1 MPSAARN
8 RSGFG
13 DAWDNGAVS
22 AIGAR
27 PDSGCELCALTAAD
41 GDSGAWLLTYLGFDP
56 ATEGQRE
63 SLLTLGNGYQG
74 VRGALSE
81 SRADGVH
88 YPGAYV
94 AGCYNRLDSL
104 IDDVR
109 HEDESIVN
117 LPNWVGTT
125 FRVDDGPWFSLDGD
139 CTVLHHHVGLDVRGG
154 LWLRETLL
162 VDPDGRRTRLRQ
174 RRLVSMADPHLGVVD
189 TLLRPENWSGRL
201 TIRSALDGTVRNTNV
216 PDLVRFADRHL
227 TEVTAGPSGS
237 DVVWLHAE
245 TSQSRLR
252 VAQAARTRVRVDG
265 MFVEGDRRRSLEADA
280 VADEIS
286 LDVEPGRSVEVEK
299 TVAMYTSHDR
309 AISEPGL
316 AAREAAHGACA
327 FERILADHVEA
338 WASLWRRFEVVVD
351 ADVRT
356 RLAANV
362 QIFHVLQTL
371 SPHTAD
377 LDAGVPARGLHGE
390 GYRGHI
396 FWDEMFVFGFL
407 NLRLPELTRALLL
420 YRFRRLPQA
429 RRLAQAQG
437 LRGAL
442 FPWQSGSDG
451 REETPRLF
459 FNPRSG
465 RWMADHSRR
474 QFHVGLAVAYN
485 VWHYWETS
493 ADLGFLASFGAE
505 MLVEN
510 ARLWASLAVYDPVDD
525 RFDIRGVMGPDEF
538 HDGYPDRPGGGID
551 NSAYVNVMTSWALAR
566 ALDAYRIL
574 GENEA
579 AGVWERLRV
588 TAEEIEH
595 WDYLRQRIRLCFLP
609 NGLIGQFEGYEAL
622 RELDW
627 TGYRTRYGNIGR
639 LDLILEAEGDSC
651 RRYRA
656 SKQADVLMLL
666 YLFSAEELTA
676 LVHGMSY
683 PFDPASIP
691 ATVEFY
697 LARTS
702 HGSTLS
708 RVTHAWVLVRGDR
721 RGSWRMLGEALE
733 SDLSDTQGGTTRE
746 GIHLGAMAG
755 SIDILQRCYSGF
767 EIRGGVLRLHPQL
780 PDELRSL
787 KFDVRYRGHWI
798 RVRCDHATVTVSTR
812 RSQAP
817 PIRVDIDGSEH
828 MLASGTRVTVPRGLA
843 EGSRTDS
850 VVDGRLEPTPD
861 A

>member
-1 MPSAARN
+1 MSA
-8 RSGFG
+8 
-13 DAWDNGAVS
+13 V
-22 AIGAR
+22 GAR
-27 PDSGCELCALTAAD
+27 PDPGCDLCSLTASD

-56 ATEGQRE
+56 LVEGRRE
-63 SLLTLGNGYQG
+63 ALLTLANGYQG

-81 SRADGVH
+81 SHADGVH

-94 AGCYNRLDSL
+94 AGCYNRLDSM

-117 LPNWVGTT
+117 LPNWVGVT
-125 FRVDDGPWFSLDGD
+125 FRIDDGAWFSPGGGAA
-139 CTVLHHHVGLDVRGG
+139 VAHHHVGLDVRGG
-154 LWLRETLL
+154 LLLRETVL
-162 VDPDGRRTRLRQ
+162 VDAAGRRTRLRQ

-201 TIRSALDGTVRNTNV
+201 TIRSTLDGTVRNTNV
-216 PDLVRFADRHL
+216 PDLARFADRHL
-227 TEVTAGPSGS
+227 TEVTTGPSGT

-252 VAQAARTRVRVDG
+252 IAQAARTRVRVDG
-265 MFVEGDRRRSLEADA
+265 MFVEVDRRRCFEADA

-286 LDVEPGRSVEVEK
+286 LTVEAGRSIEIEK
-299 TVAMYTSHDR
+299 TVAMFTSHDR

-316 AAREAAHGACA
+316 AAREAAQGACA
-327 FERILADHVEA
+327 FERILADHVAA
-338 WASLWRRFEVVVD
+338 WASLWRRFEVAVD

-377 LDAGVPARGLHGE
+377 LDVGVPARGLHGE

-396 FWDEMFVFGFL
+396 FWDEIFVFGFL

-474 QFHVGLAVAYN
+474 QYHVGLAVAYN
-485 VWHYWETS
+485 VWHYWEAS

-510 ARLWASLAVYDPVDD
+510 ARLWASLAVYDPTDD

-579 AGVWERLRV
+579 AGVWERLCV
-588 TAEEIEH
+588 TTEEIEH
-595 WDYLRQRIRLCFLP
+595 WDYLRRRLRLCFLD
-609 NGLIGQFEGYEAL
+609 NGLPAQFEGYESL

-627 TGYRTRYGNIGR
+627 AGYRARYGNIGR
-639 LDLILEAEGDSC
+639 LDLILEAEGDTC

-666 YLFSAEELTA
+666 YLFSAEELAA
-676 LVHGMSY
+676 LVRDMGY
-683 PFDPASIP
+683 RFDPGSIP

-721 RGSWRMLGEALE
+721 RGSWQMLGEALE

-780 PDELRSL
+780 PDELRTL
-787 KFDVRYRGHWI
+787 DFDIRYRGHWI
-798 RVRCDHATVTVSTR
+798 DVRCDHASVTVSTR
-812 RSQAP
+812 RSQAA
-817 PIRVDIDGSEH
+817 PIRLDIDGTEH
-828 MLASGTRVTVPRGLA
+828 VLASGTRVRVPRGPD
-843 EGSRTDS
+843 GRSRTDA
-850 VVDGRLEPTPD
+850 VVDGTLEPTPD

>member
-1 MPSAARN
+1 MSA
-8 RSGFG
+8 
-13 DAWDNGAVS
+13 V
-22 AIGAR
+22 GAR
-27 PDSGCELCALTAAD
+27 PDPGCELCALTASD

-56 ATEGQRE
+56 HTEGRRE
-63 SLLTLGNGYQG
+63 SLLTLANGYQG
-74 VRGALSE
+74 VRGALAE

-94 AGCYNRLDSL
+94 AGCYNRLDSM
-104 IDDVR
+104 IDGVR
-109 HEDESIVN
+109 HEDESMVN
-117 LPNWVGTT
+117 LPNWVGVT
-125 FRVDDGPWFSLDGD
+125 FRVDDGPWHSPGGGV
-139 CTVLHHHVGLDVRGG
+139 TVVHHHVGLDVRGG
-154 LWLRETLL
+154 LALRETVLL
-162 VDPDGRRTRLRQ
+162 DSEGRRTRLRQ
-174 RRLVSMADPHLGVVD
+174 RRLVSMADPHLGIVD
-189 TLLRPENWSGRL
+189 TLLRPENWEGRL
-201 TIRSALDGTVRNTNV
+201 TIRSTLDGTVRNTNV
-216 PDLVRFADRHL
+216 PDLARFADRHL
-227 TEVTAGPSGS
+227 TEVTTGPSGS
-237 DVVWLHAE
+237 DVVWLHAQ

-265 MFVEGDRRRSLEADA
+265 MFVDVERRRCFESDA
-280 VADEIS
+280 VADEIT
-286 LDVEPGRSVEVEK
+286 LDVATGRSIEVEK
-299 TVAMYTSHDR
+299 TVAVYTSHDR
-309 AISEPGL
+309 AISEPGA
-316 AAREAAHGACA
+316 AAREAVHGACA

-377 LDAGVPARGLHGE
+377 LDVGVPARGLHGE

-429 RRLAQAQG
+429 RRLAAEQG

-474 QFHVGLAVAYN
+474 QYHVGLAVAYN
-485 VWHYWETS
+485 VWTYWEAT

-510 ARLWASLAVYDPVDD
+510 ARLWASLAVYDPADD

-595 WDYLRQRIRLCFLP
+595 WDYLRRRLRLCFLA
-609 NGLIGQFEGYEAL
+609 NGLPSQFEGYESL

-627 TGYRTRYGNIGR
+627 AAYRARYGNIGR

-676 LVHGMSY
+676 VVRDMGY

-691 ATVEFY
+691 ETVEFY

-708 RVTHAWVLVRGDR
+708 RVAHAWVLVRGDR
-721 RGSWRMLGEALE
+721 RGSWQMLGEALE

-767 EIRGGVLRLHPQL
+767 EIRAGVLWLHPQL
-780 PDELRSL
+780 PDELQTL
-787 KFDVRYRGHWI
+787 EFDVRYRGHWI
-798 RVRCDHATVTVSTR
+798 HVRCDRTSVTMSTR

-817 PIRVDIDGSEH
+817 PVRVVVDGSEH
-828 MLASGTRVTVPRGLA
+828 RLASGSRVTVPLRRGR
-843 EGSRTDS
+843 SRS
-850 VVDGRLEPTPD
+850 VREVG
-861 A
+861 

>member
-1 MPSAARN
+1 M
-8 RSGFG
+8 
-13 DAWDNGAVS
+13 
-22 AIGAR
+22 
-27 PDSGCELCALTAAD
+27 SGC
-41 GDSGAWLLTYLGFDP
+41 
-56 ATEGQRE
+56 
-63 SLLTLGNGYQG
+63 
-74 VRGALSE
+74 
-81 SRADGVH
+81 
-88 YPGAYV
+88 
-94 AGCYNRLDSL
+94 
-104 IDDVR
+104 
-109 HEDESIVN
+109 
-117 LPNWVGTT
+117 
-125 FRVDDGPWFSLDGD
+125 
-139 CTVLHHHVGLDVRGG
+139 
-154 LWLRETLL
+154 
-162 VDPDGRRTRLRQ
+162 RR
-174 RRLVSMADPHLGVVD
+174 
-189 TLLRPENWSGRL
+189 
-201 TIRSALDGTVRNTNV
+201 
-216 PDLVRFADRHL
+216 
-227 TEVTAGPSGS
+227 
-237 DVVWLHAE
+237 
-245 TSQSRLR
+245 
-252 VAQAARTRVRVDG
+252 
-265 MFVEGDRRRSLEADA
+265 
-280 VADEIS
+280 
-286 LDVEPGRSVEVEK
+286 
-299 TVAMYTSHDR
+299 
-309 AISEPGL
+309 
-316 AAREAAHGACA
+316 
-327 FERILADHVEA
+327 
-338 WASLWRRFEVVVD
+338 
-351 ADVRT
+351 
-356 RLAANV
+356 
-362 QIFHVLQTL
+362 
-371 SPHTAD
+371 
-377 LDAGVPARGLHGE
+377 GE

-429 RRLAQAQG
+429 RRLAAEQG

-474 QFHVGLAVAYN
+474 QYHVGLAVAYN
-485 VWHYWETS
+485 VWTYWEAT

-510 ARLWASLAVYDPVDD
+510 ARLWASLAVYDPADD

-595 WDYLRQRIRLCFLP
+595 WDYLRRRLRLCFLA
-609 NGLIGQFEGYEAL
+609 NGLPSQFEGYESL

-627 TGYRTRYGNIGR
+627 AAYRARYGNIGR

-676 LVHGMSY
+676 VVRDMGY

-691 ATVEFY
+691 ETVEFY

-708 RVTHAWVLVRGDR
+708 RVAHAWVLVRGDR
-721 RGSWRMLGEALE
+721 RGSWQMLGEALE

-767 EIRGGVLRLHPQL
+767 EIRAGVLWLHPQL
-780 PDELRSL
+780 PDELQTL
-787 KFDVRYRGHWI
+787 EFDVRYRGHWI
-798 RVRCDHATVTVSTR
+798 HVRCDRTSVTMSTR

-817 PIRVDIDGSEH
+817 PVRVVVDGSEH
-828 MLASGTRVTVPRGLA
+828 RLASGSRVTVPLRRGR
-843 EGSRTDS
+843 SRS
-850 VVDGRLEPTPD
+850 VREVG
-861 A
+861 

>member
-1 MPSAARN
+1 MAA
-8 RSGFG
+8 
-13 DAWDNGAVS
+13 V
-22 AIGAR
+22 GAR
-27 PDSGCELCALTAAD
+27 SDPGCELCSLTASD

-56 ATEGQRE
+56 DTEGQRE
-63 SLLTLGNGYQG
+63 ALLTLANGYQS
-74 VRGALSE
+74 VRGALAE
-81 SRADGVH
+81 SHADGVH
-88 YPGAYV
+88 YPGVYV

-104 IDDVR
+104 IDGVR

-117 LPNWVGTT
+117 LPNWVGVT
-125 FRVDDGPWFSLDGD
+125 FRIDDGPWSSPAGD
-139 CTVLHHHVGLDVRGG
+139 STVDHHHVGLDVRGG
-154 LWLRETLL
+154 LLLRETVL
-162 VDPDGRRTRLRQ
+162 VDSRGRRTRLRQ
-174 RRLVSMADPHLGVVD
+174 RRLVSMADPHLAVVD
-189 TLLRPENWSGRL
+189 TLVRPENWSGRL
-201 TIRSALDGTVRNTNV
+201 TVRSTLDGTVRNTNV
-216 PDLVRFADRHL
+216 ADLSRFADRHL
-227 TEVTAGPSGS
+227 TEVTSGPSGD

-265 MFVEGDRRRSLEADA
+265 MSVEAERTRSFGSDA

-286 LDVEPGRSVEVEK
+286 LEVASGQSVEVEK

-316 AAREAAHGACA
+316 AAREAAHSACS
-327 FERILADHVEA
+327 FERVVADHVEA
-338 WASLWRRFEVVVD
+338 WASLWRRFEVVVE

-429 RRLAQAQG
+429 RRLATAQG

-451 REETPRLF
+451 REETPRMF

-465 RWMADHSRR
+465 RWMADNSRR

-485 VWHYWETS
+485 VWSYWEAT

-510 ARLWASLAVYDPVDD
+510 ARLWASLAVYDPADD

-551 NSAYVNVMTSWALAR
+551 NSAYVNVLASWSLAR
-566 ALDAYRIL
+566 ALDAYRVL

-595 WDYLRQRIRLCFLP
+595 WDYLRRRMRLCFLS
-609 NGLIGQFEGYEAL
+609 NGLLSQFEGYESL

-627 TGYRTRYGNIGR
+627 AGYRARYGNIGR
-639 LDLILEAEGDSC
+639 LDQILEAEGDSC
-651 RRYRA
+651 LRYRA

-676 LVHGMSY
+676 LVHQMGY

-691 ATVEFY
+691 ETVEFY

-721 RGSWRMLGEALE
+721 RGSWEMLGEALE

-767 EIRGGVLRLHPQL
+767 AIREGVLWLHPQL
-780 PDELRSL
+780 PDELRNL
-787 KFDVRYRGHWI
+787 EFDVRYRGHWI
-798 RVRCDHATVTVSTR
+798 HVRCDHASVTVSTR
-812 RSQAP
+812 RSRAAP
-817 PIRVDIDGSEH
+817 VRIDIDGSVHE
-828 MLASGTRVTVPRGLA
+828 LASGSRVRVELRRGRA
-843 EGSRTDS
+843 
-850 VVDGRLEPTPD
+850 VDGTLETAPD
-861 A
+861 L